1 MSVHIY
7 AKTAEDIHTFDT
19 IVDIAAPTKEDIFI
33 SIENS
38 RSFRELENI
47 KNQCGND
54 DIVIISSLSSLG
66 MNNAQISEQLAWFIG
81 KPLILVICEIQST
94 YEFGIAQPMN
104 QAVLS
109 TLLQSLQSDRQNVLS
124 PSFKKSSVGR
134 NKVAF
139 PDNWDELY
147 DKWTKKELTSKEFI
161 TQTGLKKATF
171 YNLLTE
177 YRQIQNINQ
186 EYLKHYK
193 EC

>member
-1 MSVHIY
+1 MNVHIY
-7 AKTAEDIHTFDT
+7 AKTSEDIQSFDNIID
-19 IVDIAAPTKEDIFI
+19 IVVKNKEEIFV
-33 SIENS
+33 SIENR
-38 RSFRELENI
+38 RSFRELE
-47 KNQCGND
+47 KVKLQCEND

-66 MNNAQISEQLAWFIG
+66 TNNAQVEEQLSWFIG
-81 KPLILVICEIQST
+81 KPVILIICDVAST

-109 TLLQSLQSDRQNVLS
+109 TLLQSLSNNSQNIIS

-134 NKVAF
+134 NKIEF

-147 DKWTKKELTSKEFI
+147 DRWTKKEITSKEFI
-161 TQTGLKKATF
+161 ELAGLKKATF

-177 YRQIQNINQ
+177 YREIQDMNE